1 MRTIVAASA
10 SLVLLL
16 LGSCAFACERGE
28 MRTEEIVRQLRSEIT
43 VGMSR
48 AEVEQRL
55 ATLPVTYTYVPRK
68 DLEMISAATFEGK
81 PLSGRFD
88 VLTPHEPRATY
99 MKQAAIHIELD
110 DNGRVVNIRIR
121 PFGFVLEP

>member
-1 MRTIVAASA
+1 MREIAATIA
-10 SLVLLL
+10 SLVFLL
-16 LGSCAFACERGE
+16 LGSCAFACEQGE
-28 MRTEEIVRQLRSEIT
+28 MRTEEIVRELRSEIT

-55 ATLPVTYTYVPRK
+55 ATLPVTYTYVTRE
-68 DLEMISAATFEGK
+68 DLEMISATTFEGK

-88 VLTPHEPRATY
+88 VLTPHEPQPTY
-99 MKQAAIHIELD
+99 MKQAAIHIELGND
-110 DNGRVVNIRIR
+110 ERVVNIQIQ